1 MKHKKLLIVVVVV
14 VLVLVAAAI
23 GNYWDSKKPAP
34 TSSPTPPAV
43 EPTPSATTVPTPAPT
58 ASYTPEELQAAV
70 DAVVPDEYK
79 GLFYSCDVLEN
90 ADVGGYV
97 ASLQIMVDAV
107 PPESTTMISDL
118 EAAIRGLGYDQIAS
132 IEIMAFKET
141 QKEIGLVDSNM
152 DLDPSLYKI
161 PTE

>member
-1 MKHKKLLIVVVVV
+1 MKHKKLLIVLVVV

-23 GNYWDSKKPAP
+23 GNYWDSKKTAP
-34 TSSPTPPAV
+34 TSSPTPPAT
-43 EPTPSATTVPTPAPT
+43 EPAPSASATPAPT
-58 ASYTPEELQAAV
+58 PVSYTAEELQAAV

>member
-34 TSSPTPPAV
+34 TSSPTPPAT
-43 EPTPSATTVPTPAPT
+43 EPTPSAVPAPT
-58 ASYTPEELQAAV
+58 PVSYTAEELQAAV
-70 DAVVPDEYK
+70 DAAVPVGNY
-79 GLFYSCDVLEN
+79 GLSDSCDVLEN
-90 ADVGGYV
+90 ADGNGYV
-97 ASLQIMVDAV
+97 ASLQITVDAV

-118 EAAIRGLGYDQIAS
+118 EAAIRGLGYEQITS

-152 DLDPSLYKI
+152 NLDPSLYKI
-161 PTE
+161 PSE